1 MAIQEHGDAS
11 YVFGW
16 DDTDAAALATASG
29 LKPQSLKVTGA
40 AEYVAKAEN
49 EDGVPA
55 AMAVAPDGRT
65 FTMSG
70 YVVDKTK
77 FLAAASFSFESKYY
91 VITGRDITVETKE
104 YRKGEFTGEQHDEI
118 TAAIGS

>member
-1 MAIQEHGDAS
+1 MAITEHGDAA

-16 DDTDAAALATASG
+16 DDTDAGAIATATG
-29 LKPQSLKVTGA
+29 LKPQSLKVSGA

-77 FLAAASFSFESKYY
+77 FDAAKAFTYESRYY
-91 VITGRDITVETKE
+91 VITGRSIDTESKE

-118 TAAIGS
+118 AAEIV